1 MKTQSNSSKYNSNRS
16 KPINI
21 PKRNILPVDSKSN
34 QNTIL
39 PANTNTNNNSFLSN
53 VKDGIALGIGAN
65 IGERITSMIF
75 GPRKIQIENK
85 NIDCNLEEY
94 KDYSECKKV

>member
-1 MKTQSNSSKYNSNRS
+1 MKTQSSSTKYNSPRS

-34 QNTIL
+34 QITIQ
-39 PANTNTNNNSFLSN
+39 PTNTNNNSFLSN
-53 VKDGIALGIGAN
+53 VKDGIAIGIGAN

-85 NIDCNLEEY
+85 KIDCNLEEY
-94 KDYSECKKV
+94 KDYSECKKE